1 MTQEL
6 AAARY
11 GRTVRQAAEIA
22 AQVFTARDALL
33 RDRAEDLR
41 VAFLL
46 FDSATETLMVRRI
59 NGSLI
64 MGMWDWGRNAWRP
77 EWAPTAIDLNDMD
90 QRERLRDASKNGY
103 VSWQLSKTQ
112 KGDIARDFDSKL
124 RVLAWNGDIPREYV
138 SVIGRMHEYR
148 NEMYHREESRP
159 TALRILSHLYAWLVA
174 DLLERLGPPI
184 FGIYSG
190 DPDDIVEHTYGRM
203 GLRAPGPRDLLED
216 GFRIQNHM
224 AAALRE
230 GLDLASAPELL
241 ADYAAERMESAHE
254 AIKFSGDYIG
264 SLQRLDK
271 VSEMDVI
278 RLIYNT
284 GDPGRSMAQ
293 MRNDRAPVTRA
304 MIERWDEWPEKI
316 RAMQQPLEAF
326 RSLAELEA
334 EFESFEK
341 KVLNLASD
349 VDGAIQFA
357 SDLARGK

>member
-1 MTQEL
+1 M
-6 AAARY
+6 
-11 GRTVRQAAEIA
+11 RQAAEIA

-59 NGSLI
+59 NGSLV
-64 MGMWDWGRNAWRP
+64 MRMWDWGRYAWRP
-77 EWAPTAIDLNDMD
+77 EWAPVAIDLNDMD
-90 QRERLRDASKNGY
+90 QRERLKAASKDGH
-103 VSWQLSKTQ
+103 VPWQLSETQ
-112 KGDIARDFDSKL
+112 KGRIAREFNSKL
-124 RVLAWNGDIPREYV
+124 RMLAWNGDIPSEYI
-138 SVIGRMHEYR
+138 SVIGRLHEYR

-159 TALRILSHLYAWLVA
+159 NALRILSHLYAWLVA

-184 FGIYSG
+184 FGTYSG

-203 GLRAPGPRDLLED
+203 GLPAPGPRDLFED
-216 GFRIQNHM
+216 GFKPQSHM

-241 ADYAAERMESAHE
+241 ADYAAERMESVHD

-264 SLQRLDK
+264 SLQRLDE

-284 GDPGRSMAQ
+284 GDPRRSMAQ
-293 MRNDRAPVTRA
+293 MRNDKAPVTRA
-304 MIERWDEWPEKI
+304 MIKRWDEWPEKI
-316 RAMQQPLEAF
+316 RTTHQPVEAF

-341 KVLNLASD
+341 KVQNLASD